1 MFPPYWNR
9 SIDLK
14 CKSVSW
20 VFYSFIM
27 IFSIWVLFP
36 TNLDNSQDN
45 TGKKVVMWFWD
56 ESKLSSLYLVISHEH
71 WRFTGQ
77 QGKGGDNRYAVLNL
91 GCLDHILN
99 RSACNYQTVTRW
111 DLPRHGAGIWLS
123 YQTWNLLFYR
133 SKLSLRFLKFKNY
146 FVMNP
151 FDKISQEVCCEH
163 RIA

>member
-45 TGKKVVMWFWD
+45 TGKEVVMWFWD

-91 GCLDHILN
+91 DAWTIFWIAVHVIIRLLLDEICHVMELAFDWAIKPGTF
-99 RSACNYQTVTRW
+99 SFIDQ
-111 DLPRHGAGIWLS
+111 S
-123 YQTWNLLFYR
+123 YLQSF
-133 SKLSLRFLKFKNY
+133 
-146 FVMNP
+146 
-151 FDKISQEVCCEH
+151 
-163 RIA
+163 